1 MTYQMGILELLDD
14 LYLVELDVEVL
25 VDALQRA
32 ADLYV
37 VFQLHRDLVV
47 DERLE
52 EAVFPENVSATDA
65 VFVASLFVRP
75 LSCRASARH
84 HIHPS
89 HWNIPR
95 PLVCGRLSA
104 FVKLRLA
111 NVL

>member
-25 VDALQRA
+25 VDALERA

-52 EAVFPENVSATDA
+52 EAVSPRMCQLPTQCLLL
-65 VFVASLFVRP
+65 LFSCVR
-75 LSCRASARH
+75 
-84 HIHPS
+84 
-89 HWNIPR
+89 
-95 PLVCGRLSA
+95 
-104 FVKLRLA
+104 
-111 NVL
+111 